1 MKSKKRFKM
10 LLLTLLVVLLAM
22 GTAACRSENL
32 PASELD
38 SQHAEEPA
46 DPQEL
51 YQLRATAASLASSE
65 LLEKIGTSSKDYAG
79 MYADELGCVV
89 FCVTEEAA
97 IARCEEILTSD
108 VLMSCVQ
115 EAREMLELN
124 EDDTTDVAADELVRY
139 EVKKYSFAMLEGAQ
153 DLLEPVM
160 EKYEISLL
168 SLDQSENVLKVST
181 LNDELRP
188 EILAYLKEGGY
199 PEEIIGFEH
208 SDGLA
213 ELE

>member
-1 MKSKKRFKM
+1 MKSKKAFKKIFLM
-10 LLLTLLVVLLAM
+10 VLVLLLVM
-22 GTAACRSENL
+22 GVTACRSEDL
-32 PASELD
+32 PASESD

-51 YQLRATAASLASSE
+51 YQLRATAASLASSK
-65 LLEKIGTSSKDYAG
+65 LLAEIGTSSKDYAG

-168 SLDQSENVLKVST
+168 SLDQSENVLKIST
-181 LNDELRP
+181 LNDELRL
-188 EILAYLKEGGY
+188 EILAYLQESDY
-199 PEEIIGFEH
+199 PESMVCFEH
-208 SDGLA
+208 SNG
-213 ELE
+213 

>member
-1 MKSKKRFKM
+1 MKSEKTFQKF
-10 LLLTLLVVLLAM
+10 LLLVLILLLAM
-22 GTAACRSENL
+22 GISACHSEDP
-32 PASELD
+32 PASETD
-38 SQHAEEPA
+38 SQQAEEPA

-51 YQLRATAASLASSE
+51 YHLRATAASLASSK

-97 IARCEEILTSD
+97 IARCEEILTPD

-139 EVKKYSFAMLEGAQ
+139 EVKKYSFAMLEGAR

-168 SLDQSENVLKVST
+168 SLDQSENVLKIST
-181 LNDELRP
+181 LNDEQRP
-188 EILAYLKEGGY
+188 EILAYLQENGY
-199 PEEIIGFEH
+199 FESMVCFEH
-208 SDGLA
+208 SNG
-213 ELE
+213 